1 MNRRT
6 HIRRGDEGVALLVA
20 LLFVVLLSVIVVEFA
35 YENEVES
42 SFVSAQS
49 EQFES
54 EIAAKSAVSAGLA
67 LLAADAQLDSL
78 TSNMGGLG
86 GAQSTQVADAL
97 GGLGGQ
103 YDSLFDPWA
112 MGVPYRQIN
121 KAVLQCAIADEY
133 GKINLNALLLNT
145 GQADGNGLTTGQ
157 NGETPQNDSGLPQGT
172 DDEAMMPETENTI
185 LVETLRALFIA
196 RGVEADPTDAIL
208 DWIDADGDSRSEGA
222 ENDFYQA
229 TDIPYS
235 AKNAPFDSV
244 EELLMVRGITP
255 EIFFGDPEL
264 DQLPL
269 TELLTVRGQRRGRI
283 NVNTA
288 PAEVLEAFGIGL
300 GGQEGLAERAILERE
315 STPIT
320 TMEDAQSRGL
330 IDAVP
335 GQAGSGTGGMG
346 GGTAGTSGEVV
357 GDQSMA
363 LQQNP
368 FVFSSKV
375 FRIRGLGESGKAAV
389 RIEAYV
395 YRGTGMGSMFASHG
409 DIGGEA
415 TTRVQ
420 DASAFGKDSDGKRL
434 SNEGTGASEQM
445 FRILDWRVE
454 R

>member
-1 MNRRT
+1 MNRQT

-54 EIAAKSAVSAGLA
+54 EIAAKSAVAAGLA

-78 TSNMGGLG
+78 TEGIS
-86 GAQSTQVADAL
+86 GAVKQNPQVSDAL
-97 GGLGGQ
+97 GGMGGQ

-157 NGETPQNDSGLPQGT
+157 NGETPQEGPGVPQGT
-172 DDEAMMPETENTI
+172 DDAVMPETENTI
-185 LVETLRALFIA
+185 LIETLRALFIA

-264 DQLPL
+264 GQLPL
-269 TELLTVRGQRRGRI
+269 TELLTVRGQRKGRI

-300 GGQEGLAERAILERE
+300 GGQEGLAERAITERE

-320 TMEDAQSRGL
+320 SMEDAQSRGL
-330 IDAVP
+330 IDAAPVTPNQPATPTP
-335 GQAGSGTGGMG
+335 GTE
-346 GGTAGTSGEVV
+346 GEGL

-363 LQQNP
+363 LQRNP

-409 DIGGEA
+409 DISGKV
-415 TTRVQ
+415 TTGVQ
-420 DASAFGKDSDGKRL
+420 DASAIGKNDDGKRL
-434 SNEGTGASEQM
+434 SNEGTGTSEQM